1 MLLNLAIC
9 HCSLL
14 IDHCS
19 FLMRLYIELAKKSFQ
34 RQVAYRTATLAGLI
48 TNMFFGVL
56 RASILIAVYNA
67 QTSSVP
73 NYSVQDAITYTGLT
87 QAFIGAMALWG
98 WFDMIKS
105 IRSGEVASDLSRP
118 YDYYNFWLAQDL
130 GRGLFQLFTRGVLGM
145 LIFIVFFGASVP
157 SSMGQWLLFAIS
169 TLLALLLSFSWRF
182 LASSIGF
189 WTTDAV
195 GWMRI
200 ASLGILLPTGF
211 MIPLA
216 FMPVWLQTLCYLT
229 PFPGMMNTP
238 VDLYLGR
245 VTGDR
250 AAILIGLQT
259 FWLIVLMAVGRL
271 MAYAG
276 RRKLTIQGG

>member
-1 MLLNLAIC
+1 
-9 HCSLL
+9 
-14 IDHCS
+14 
-19 FLMRLYIELAKKSFQ
+19 MRLYLELAKKSFQ
-34 RQVAYRTATLAGLI
+34 RQVVYRTATLAGLI

-67 QTSSVP
+67 QTRSVP
-73 NYSVQDAITYTGLT
+73 DYSVRDAITYTGMT
-87 QAFIGAMALWG
+87 QAFIGAVALWG

-105 IRSGEVASDLSRP
+105 IKSGEVASDLSRP
-118 YDYYNFWLAQDL
+118 FDYYNFWLAQDM
-130 GRGLFQLFTRGVLGM
+130 GRSLFQLFTRGALGM

-157 SSMGQWLLFAIS
+157 ASVSQWLLVAIS
-169 TLLALLLSFSWRF
+169 TLLALLLSFGWRF
-182 LASSIGF
+182 LASAMAF

-200 ASLGILLPTGF
+200 ASFGILLPTGF

-229 PFPGMMNTP
+229 PFPGMINTP
-238 VDLYLGR
+238 VDIYLGR
-245 VTGDR
+245 ASGDK
-250 AAILIGLQT
+250 AAFLIALQI
-259 FWLIVLMAVGRL
+259 FWLVVLIAAGRL
-271 MAYAG
+271 AAYAG

>member
-1 MLLNLAIC
+1 
-9 HCSLL
+9 
-14 IDHCS
+14 
-19 FLMRLYIELAKKSFQ
+19 MRLYLELAKKSFQ

-67 QTSSVP
+67 QVRSVP
-73 NYSVQDAITYTGLT
+73 DYSVQDAITYTGLT
-87 QAFIGAMALWG
+87 QAFIGAVALWG
-98 WFDMIKS
+98 WYDMIKS
-105 IRSGEVASDLSRP
+105 IRSGEVASDLARP

-130 GRGLFQLFTRGVLGM
+130 GRSLFQLFTRGALGM

-157 SSMGQWLLFAIS
+157 ASVTQWMLLAIS

-182 LASSIGF
+182 LASAMAF

-195 GWMRI
+195 GWVRI

-229 PFPGMMNTP
+229 PFPGMINTP
-238 VDLYLGR
+238 VDIYLGR
-245 VTGDR
+245 ATGDR
-250 AAILIGLQT
+250 ALILIGLQT
-259 FWLIVLMAVGRL
+259 GWLVVLMLLGR
-271 MAYAG
+271 MAAYAG